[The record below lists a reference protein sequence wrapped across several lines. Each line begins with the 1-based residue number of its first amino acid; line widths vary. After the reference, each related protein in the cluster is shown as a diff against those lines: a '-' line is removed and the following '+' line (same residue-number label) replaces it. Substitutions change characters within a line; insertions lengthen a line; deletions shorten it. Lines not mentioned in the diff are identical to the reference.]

1 MTEEVSSQKNQIASK
16 VKELTKIKNEISTMQ
31 NTGDQCR
38 ATTVTLLQLSA
49 LEVKLTN
56 DQITN
61 FNKTLLTEALRV
73 EALIEKQLEI
83 DELYNTIN
91 HRTIV
96 MEQKMTKVDQFAE
109 NVAANRADIAAL
121 NRAFEETSR
130 VQGEIRL
137 VQKNMI
143 GISHNQ
149 VKVIQ
154 GYSRS
159 FERTKRD

>member
-1 MTEEVSSQKNQIASK
+1 MSSFNCFF
-16 VKELTKIKNEISTMQ
+16 TF
-31 NTGDQCR
+31 
-38 ATTVTLLQLSA
+38 QLSA

-56 DQITN
+56 DQITS

-149 VKVIQ
+149 VKVIH

-159 FERTKRD
+159 FKRTKRD